1 MAEAEERHQ
10 DNLCSQLFS
19 IFFFTLFNTTVLCVS
34 SFSVAKKSF
43 LVVLLQHNSII
54 SSPLRS
60 NLTRGKRE
68 SHHRSKEES
77 SLQDNLNVF
86 HWQKFFTRFI
96 RKMLLDAVSYGSIR
110 FPSSLFFLLKIIH
123 YYCLPFYTLDTC

>member
-34 SFSVAKKSF
+34 SFSVAKKVF

-96 RKMLLDAVSYGSIR
+96 RKMLLPAAISI
-110 FPSSLFFLLKIIH
+110 PHHQTAFFLCSLLLKSLLCH
-123 YYCLPFYTLDTC
+123 TPLHSRTR